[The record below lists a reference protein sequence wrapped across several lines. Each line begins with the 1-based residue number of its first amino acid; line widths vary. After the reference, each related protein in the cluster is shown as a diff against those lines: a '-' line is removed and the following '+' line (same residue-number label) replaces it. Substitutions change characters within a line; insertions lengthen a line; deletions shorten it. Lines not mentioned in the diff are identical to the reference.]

1 MSTCTAFALSE
12 ELGGPLTTLCSYD
25 EQGQLVSRTELYSE
39 YGKED
44 RVCVYSYAED
54 GSYSITEG
62 QVEKRYDAYGNYL
75 GQGERAAYVYDYGFY
90 DDGSIRYAVAN
101 DPETEDYR
109 SSIAYDNFG
118 NPTAING
125 EDGSTINFKNEY
137 QDGRLVKQ
145 ESFNGDGTLRDRRTY
160 EYDELGRLKRTSY
173 LTPGAANAVTTS
185 YSYGLLYLPGAES

>member
-1 MSTCTAFALSE
+1 MTAE
-12 ELGGPLTTLCSYD
+12 EAEEC
-25 EQGQLVSRTELYSE
+25 VSRLVRIGYNSVRIHHYEQALC
-39 YGKED
+39 K
-44 RVCVYSYAED
+44 
-54 GSYSITEG
+54 GS
-62 QVEKRYDAYGNYL
+62 
-75 GQGERAAYVYDYGFY
+75 
-90 DDGSIRYAVAN
+90 
-101 DPETEDYR
+101 
-109 SSIAYDNFG
+109 
-118 NPTAING
+118 